1 MSRDTAPENQAET
14 IADLAR
20 KALQIQTISGAD
32 GRSYIIVPDGFSAK
46 DVTDP
51 HGLFPRAP
59 NYIKQI
65 VEVQALDSLI
75 EYVNKFKTGDTMLFA
90 DIMANSITGLIDY
103 HGAGDATEGIKR
115 VHTAAN
121 VAHAV
126 TMKLPFSEEW
136 KLWSGIDGKL
146 MGQLEFARFLEENHP
161 DVANPNA
168 GELIDAARDLH
179 AMRNVKFTKVVRT
192 DSDNENFTAED
203 TTTLASNR
211 TGNGIELPREF
222 TLRLP
227 IYFGESAIDMKAFL
241 RWKVGD
247 DGMALGI
254 KLWRPEHIRQA
265 EFKRIV
271 TDAAEKTALTAVYG
285 KAC

>member
-1 MSRDTAPENQAET
+1 MPPDNNQAET

-20 KALQIQTISGAD
+20 KASVVQSVQGLD
-32 GRSYIIVPDGFSAK
+32 GRLYLIVPDGYTAK

-51 HGLFPRAP
+51 HGLFPRTPA
-59 NYIKQI
+59 YIKQR
-65 VEVQALDSLI
+65 VEVQAVDSLV
-75 EYVNKFKTGDTMLFA
+75 EYANKFKTGNSMLFA

-103 HGAGDATEGIKR
+103 HNADQK
-115 VHTAAN
+115 AAN

-126 TMKLPFSEEW
+126 TMALPYSEEW
-136 KLWSGIDGKL
+136 KLWTGIDGKL
-146 MGQLEFARFLEENHP
+146 MDQLSFARFLEENNP
-161 DVANPNA
+161 DIAQPNA
-168 GELIDAARDLH
+168 AELIEAARDLH

-203 TTTLASNR
+203 STTLGSNK
-211 TGNGIELPREF
+211 TGSNVELPRQF

-227 IYFGESAIDMKAFL
+227 IYFGESAIDMTAFL

-247 DGMALGI
+247 DGMSLGI
-254 KLWRPEHIRQA
+254 KMWRPEHIRQA

-271 TDAAEKTALTAVYG
+271 TDAAERTLLTAVYG
-285 KAC
+285 KAA